1 MTVPDR
7 FPTSDD
13 LLAARTPTASLSFVP
28 RPPRATRL
36 IDILT
41 AEPMS
46 PREEEALAHLHRV
59 LDEDLA

>member
-1 MTVPDR
+1 MPDQ
-7 FPTSDD
+7 FLPPHG
-13 LLAARTPTASLSFVP
+13 LHPARTPTASLSFAP

-41 AEPMS
+41 AKPMS
-46 PREEEALAHLHRV
+46 PEEKEALAHLHLV